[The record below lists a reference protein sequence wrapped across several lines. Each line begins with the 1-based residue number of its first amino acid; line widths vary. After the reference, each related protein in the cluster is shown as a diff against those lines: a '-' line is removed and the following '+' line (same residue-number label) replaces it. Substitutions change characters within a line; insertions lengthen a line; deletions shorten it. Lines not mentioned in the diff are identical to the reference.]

1 MKSQFEISPESL
13 ILPIGKVDRFEGIVR
28 IHVPFSLGE
37 LSQIEKHLDS
47 FTSDST
53 IYTKASNILFT
64 PMT

>member
-28 IHVPFSLGE
+28 IHVPFSLKE
-37 LSQIEKHLDS
+37 LSQIEKHLGS
-47 FTSDST
+47 FTSDSI
-53 IYTKASNILFT
+53 IYTKASNILFN